1 MIKEN
6 FLDKS
11 FIDEV
16 IFLEYIKAEIKKR
29 GLENIIK
36 RVNFDK
42 DGINEYN
49 MQKECITI
57 NLNDILYKSNNNI
70 ENMITRKEQKTGIIN
85 DQNNVNIY
93 NLYIINHELEH
104 VSQAKIISESKDDTD
119 YLKLRYALLLKTL
132 LLIDNIFTFKNRE
145 TYDKYHDFFFS
156 EYDADI
162 NSFINTLNFING
174 LNIDEINANIEKFN
188 MLIAQTILRRYK
200 NVHNKRKFSTPYEN
214 FLDLYNYINRDL
226 KISANLTKYI
236 DEFKEFSIPSSQIE
250 RLKLGLDIDFYT
262 YEYLTL
268 VSKKKHK
275 TLNLFNDI
283 MNL

>member
-16 IFLEYIKAEIKKR
+16 VFLEYIKAEIKKR
-29 GLENIIK
+29 GLENFIK

-57 NLNDILYKSNNNI
+57 NLNDILYKSDNNI

-85 DQNNVNIY
+85 DMNNVNIY
-93 NLYIINHELEH
+93 NLYVINHELEH
-104 VSQAKIISESKDDTD
+104 ANQTKFMLDQKNDTD
-119 YLKLRYALLLKTL
+119 YLKLKYALIIKDI
-132 LLIDNIFTFKNRE
+132 LLIDNIFSFKGRE
-145 TYDKYHDFFFS
+145 LYDRYHDIFFS

-162 NSFINTLNFING
+162 NSFINTLNLINRF
-174 LNIDEINANIEKFN
+174 NIDEMDANIQKFN
-188 MLIAQTILRRYK
+188 MLIAQMILRRYK
-200 NVHNKRKFSTPYEN
+200 NMHNKRKFSTPCEN
-214 FLDLYNYINRDL
+214 FLDLYNYIDKEL
-226 KISANLTKYI
+226 KISTKYI
-236 DEFKEFSIPSSQIE
+236 DEFKNNEFSIPSSQIE
-250 RLKLGLDIDFYT
+250 KLKLGLELDYYT
-262 YEYLTL
+262 YEYLKS
-268 VSKKKHK
+268 VSKEKHK